1 MSQKLPYAYLQ
12 IWRDLR
18 IGLALTGLA
27 ITGLLLTACAVA
39 PVAPA
44 ATTPTTVVSSRCG
57 DPAKLGTTVSV
68 LVWEAFVDPQALAQ
82 FEEECG
88 VKIIYDTA
96 AANEEVLAKLQTG
109 VVGYDLIMAS
119 NFIVPTMIGLGLLRP
134 IDHANI
140 PNMTHLNELYIN
152 PPYDPGNRYTVA
164 YQWGMTG
171 IGYDADR
178 VAAPPTSL
186 AALFDPAQA
195 QQYAGQIALLNDMRE
210 VMGAALKY
218 LGYSMNSTDPA
229 QLEEAKQVIL
239 AIKPYIATFDNQA
252 YTDLLV
258 SGETVITQGWN
269 GGIYQAIFTNPERN
283 IRFAI
288 PAEGTPGYTEN
299 FVIPASAP
307 NPYAAEVLINY
318 FHDPEI
324 AAMNSNFTYYPSA
337 NDAALAFISDEIKN
351 DPGIYP
357 PAAIVS
363 KMEFLVD
370 LGEAAP
376 LWERIWTEIKAQ

>member
-44 ATTPTTVVSSRCG
+44 ATTPTTVASSRCG

-134 IDHANI
+134 LDHANI

-164 YQWGMTG
+164 YQWDMTG
-171 IGYDADR
+171 IDYDAAEAEF
-178 VAAPPTSL
+178 VPSL
-186 AALFDPAQA
+186 KLEVDLETASKVVRLVEALEDSDDVQ
-195 QQYAGQIALLNDMRE
+195 N
-210 VMGAALKY
+210 V
-218 LGYSMNSTDPA
+218 
-229 QLEEAKQVIL
+229 
-239 AIKPYIATFDNQA
+239 
-252 YTDLLV
+252 
-258 SGETVITQGWN
+258 
-269 GGIYQAIFTNPERN
+269 FTNMDLKPE
-283 IRFAI
+283 
-288 PAEGTPGYTEN
+288 
-299 FVIPASAP
+299 
-307 NPYAAEVLINY
+307 
-318 FHDPEI
+318 
-324 AAMNSNFTYYPSA
+324 
-337 NDAALAFISDEIKN
+337 
-351 DPGIYP
+351 
-357 PAAIVS
+357 VS
-363 KMEFLVD
+363 KAL
-370 LGEAAP
+370 EA
-376 LWERIWTEIKAQ
+376 LDD